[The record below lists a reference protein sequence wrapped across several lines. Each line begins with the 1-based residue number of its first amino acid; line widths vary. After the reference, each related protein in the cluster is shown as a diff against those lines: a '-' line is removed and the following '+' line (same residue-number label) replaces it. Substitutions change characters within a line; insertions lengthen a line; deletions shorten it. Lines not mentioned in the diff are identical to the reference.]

1 MSVNPFA
8 KYKIDFRSLK
18 LEFYARLSISSEVDN
33 LLNPEVCINVDGF
46 DIVLK
51 FLLRSCRI

>member
-1 MSVNPFA
+1 MNPFA